1 MPSTIV
7 QPLPAQPSR
16 SIVVTMERA
25 ARQLS
30 AAATAGA
37 AVGFVV
43 GGWGSRLAMMLLAR
57 LNPQATGRISD
68 DGFVMGR
75 FDLGATLGL
84 VAIGTLIG
92 ILGGIIYLAIRGL
105 RFGPGWFR
113 WASVTVG
120 PAVVVGT
127 LLVHT
132 DGVDFRILEPVWLA
146 IALFVAIPAVFAGVV
161 APVVDRWAADGS
173 WFLSGSRWRLLP
185 LALLALPSPTG
196 LLAAGYWVGAVLRE
210 LFPAVERL
218 AGDRRAAWLARSA
231 FVVLFVVAAIDLT
244 RKTAILV

>member
-1 MPSTIV
+1 MAGTIA
-7 QPLPAQPSR
+7 QPLPTQPPR
-16 SIVVTMERA
+16 PIVVTMERA
-25 ARQLS
+25 ARQLA

-43 GGWGSRLAMMLLAR
+43 GGWGSRLAMMALAR
-57 LNPQATGRISD
+57 LNPQATGRLSD

-84 VAIGTLIG
+84 VVIGTLIG
-92 ILGGIIYLAIRGL
+92 ILGGVIYLAIRGL

-113 WASVTVG
+113 WASVTIG

-132 DGVDFRILEPVWLA
+132 DGVDFRILEPAWLA
-146 IALFVAIPAVFAGVV
+146 IALFVTIPALFAAVV
-161 APVVDRWAADGS
+161 APLVDRWAEDGS
-173 WFLSGSRWRLLP
+173 WFLTGSRWRLLP
-185 LALLALPSPTG
+185 LALLALPSPSALVAT
-196 LLAAGYWVGAVLRE
+196 GYWLGAVLHA

-218 AGDRRAAWLARSA
+218 AHDRRAVGLARSA
-231 FVVLFVVAAIDLT
+231 FAAVFVVALIDLA
-244 RKTAILV
+244 RKTAVLV